1 MTCIFR
7 ALFCVQCTNER
18 TVFIHD
24 NTRTW
29 YIHVYAVVAAVYRW
43 DIYVR
48 YDLFFRDNL
57 VPNLFIA
64 RIFLRTTCVAGI
76 FCYVRPVGREHTHYT
91 HVHYSTGA
99 QQRDTCVYSEQKGS
113 NNRRF
118 EVGEEG
124 GDKAEGECVPHAR
137 SKINRWL
144 TKKCRGFVVPFY
156 VKTNHCWVSA

>member
-76 FCYVRPVGREHTHYT
+76 FCYVRPVGREIHTIRTCTTVRGHSSVIRAYT
-91 HVHYSTGA
+91 RSRKEAIIGVLRWGRREGTKRKESVCPTPVRKSTGGL
-99 QQRDTCVYSEQKGS
+99 QKS
-113 NNRRF
+113 VADSLSRF
-118 EVGEEG
+118 MLRPTIVG
-124 GDKAEGECVPHAR
+124 
-137 SKINRWL
+137 
-144 TKKCRGFVVPFY
+144 
-156 VKTNHCWVSA
+156 